1 MNSKRF
7 RSQATRNMTTKKS
20 KPIAKKKSAA
30 KGRGSHGLWLVKQ
43 EPESYSWDDLVRD
56 GRTDWTGVRNFQ
68 ARNNLRQMKVGDRV
82 LFYHS
87 GTGKCVVGIAE
98 VAKAAYPDPSV
109 DDPQWVAVD
118 IKPVKPLKETVPL
131 ASIRYNQKLSNLPL
145 IRQSQLS
152 VMALTKEEFDTIVGM
167 GTAKKSKNK

>member
-1 MNSKRF
+1 MTSRKKKAATKKR
-7 RSQATRNMTTKKS
+7 TTKKTRATS
-20 KPIAKKKSAA
+20 
-30 KGRGSHGLWLVKQ
+30 GLWMVKQ
-43 EPESYSWDDLVRD
+43 EPEAYLWDDFMRD

-68 ARNNLRQMKVGDRV
+68 ARNNLKQMKVGDRV

-98 VAKAAYPDPSV
+98 VAKAAYPDPTA

-118 IKPVKPLKETVPL
+118 IKPVKPLKEVLPL
-131 ASIRYNQKLSNLPL
+131 AAIRYTAKLANLPL

-152 VMALTKEEFDTIVGM
+152 VMPLTKEEFDTIVAM
-167 GTAKKSKNK
+167 GSGKKR